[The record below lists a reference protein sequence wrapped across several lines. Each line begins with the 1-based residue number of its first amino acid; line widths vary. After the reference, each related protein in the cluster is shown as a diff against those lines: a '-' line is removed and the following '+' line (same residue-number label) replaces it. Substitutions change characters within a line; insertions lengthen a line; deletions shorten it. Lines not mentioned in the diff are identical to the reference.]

1 MTTPTARQLEQ
12 KREMTLP
19 DQERCWEVAQSRDS
33 SMDGMF
39 VLAVRTTRVYCRPS
53 CPARRPKREN
63 ALFFESGGEAEAAGF
78 RPCKRCRPHETAADR
93 RPELLREVCDYLESD
108 PEADVR
114 LRPVSARTGVSAMYL
129 RRLVKRTLG
138 VTPRQYAEA
147 RRVGRLKSRL
157 QGGEPVTRA
166 LYEAGYPSSN
176 RLYESAPAHLGMTPA
191 TYRRG
196 GRGMSIRYA
205 IADCALGKLLVGAT
219 DVGIC
224 AVQLGDSADGL
235 EQSLRREYPAA
246 AIARAGGGLDGWL
259 REIVGYLNGRQVR
272 LDLPVD
278 VQATAFQIRVWQAL
292 REIGY
297 GQRKAYSDIAR
308 EIGRP
313 QAVRAVANACASNPV
328 ALIVPCHRAVRKDGS
343 LGGYGWGV
351 QRKEALLAREAAVAA
366 RAADRQTG
374 G

>member
-1 MTTPTARQLEQ
+1 MTIPTARPPEHQ
-12 KREMTLP
+12 REMALP
-19 DQERCWEVAQSRDS
+19 DQERCWEVAQSRDT
-33 SMDGMF
+33 SMDGLF
-39 VLAVRTTRVYCRPS
+39 FIAVRTTRVYCRPS

-63 ALFFESGGEAEAAGF
+63 VLFLESCGEAEAAGF
-78 RPCKRCRPHETAADR
+78 RPCKRCRPGDAAADR
-93 RPELLREVCDYLESD
+93 RPELLRQVCDYLESD
-108 PEADVR
+108 PDADVR
-114 LRPVSARTGVSAMYL
+114 LAAVSERMGVSAEYL

-138 VTPRQYAEA
+138 VTPRQYADA

-157 QGGEPVTRA
+157 QAGASVTRA
-166 LYEAGYPSSN
+166 LYDAGYPSSN
-176 RLYESAPAHLGMTPA
+176 RLYESAPAQLGMTPA

-196 GRGMSIRYA
+196 GRGMSIRYG
-205 IADCALGKLLVGAT
+205 IVDCPLGKLLVGAT
-219 DVGIC
+219 ERGIC

-246 AIARAGGGLDGWL
+246 AITRGDGGLDGWL
-259 REIVGYLNGRQVR
+259 HQIVRYLNGQQVR

-292 REIGY
+292 RDIAY
-297 GQRKAYSDIAR
+297 GQRKSYSDIAL
-308 EIGRP
+308 EIGKPR
-313 QAVRAVANACASNPV
+313 AVRAVANACASNPV
-328 ALIVPCHRAVRKDGS
+328 ALIVPCHRVVRKDGS

-366 RAADRQTG
+366 AAADRLTG